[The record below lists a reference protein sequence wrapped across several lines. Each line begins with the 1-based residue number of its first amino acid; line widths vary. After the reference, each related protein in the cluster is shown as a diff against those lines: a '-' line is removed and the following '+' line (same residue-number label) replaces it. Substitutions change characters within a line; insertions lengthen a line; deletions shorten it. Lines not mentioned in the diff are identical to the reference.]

1 MTEKIRELF
10 ETRLRKV
17 PDVFEIQAEPW
28 CGLDGLQSAIPRK
41 FTLPNFAQP
50 DFDNFLRS
58 IESKE
63 VLVRTGNY
71 GDPDNDKRTRF
82 AEYKPIRELI
92 TMLQDYRQN
101 GGEFD
106 YPPGAPNQI
115 SSWEEL
121 NELFGLS
128 FDVLRSYGT
137 IKLKHNSPP
146 RYWISPK
153 GGVTGLHYDTR
164 DNLIIQLTGVKRWIL
179 LSPKFYR
186 YAQYRMKL
194 PPMAVEGKV
203 IAHFGFDNKLELL
216 RTYAPTLRTDDPRGW
231 DNTIVMDLNPG
242 EALHLPA
249 FWGHHVETLEDT
261 LNINQWWDSVYSL
274 EYKHLEKGKPLEK
287 LKKERNNEVSRSIKN
302 LRKVSKL

>member
-1 MTEKIRELF
+1 MTEHIRELF
-10 ETRLRKV
+10 ETKLTRV
-17 PDVFEIQAEPW
+17 PDVFEIKPEPW

-41 FTLPNFAQP
+41 FILPSFSEP

-58 IESKE
+58 IETRE

-82 AEYKPIRELI
+82 AEYKPIRELLE
-92 TMLQDYRQN
+92 MLQTYRQI
-101 GGEFD
+101 GGEFN

-115 SSWEEL
+115 SSWKEIYEF
-121 NELFGLS
+121 FGLS
-128 FDVLRSYGT
+128 FDVLKSYGT
-137 IKLKHNSPP
+137 INLDHNSPP

-179 LSPKFYR
+179 LSPKFYK
-186 YAQYRMKL
+186 YAQYRMNL
-194 PPMAVEGKV
+194 PPMAIEGKV
-203 IAHFGFDNKLELL
+203 IAHYGDDDKLELL
-216 RTYAPTLRTDDPRGW
+216 RTYSPTLRKDDPREW
-231 DNTIVMDLNPG
+231 DKTIVMELHPG

-249 FWGHHVETLEDT
+249 FWGHHVEVLEDT

-274 EYKHLEKGKPLEK
+274 GYKHEEKGKPLEK
-287 LKKERNNEVSRSIKN
+287 LKKERSNEVSRSLKY
-302 LRKVSKL
+302 LKDSKL